1 MARMIAIAAG
11 TIALALSGSAHAAE
25 PDGAGSR
32 VLQTFAQC
40 RAITDPAQRLDCFD
54 KAAGALEQ
62 AVKAND
68 VRIVDRGDI
77 RKARRSLFGFT
88 LPRIDLFG
96 GGDDDAKEP
105 AFTEINTTVASAN
118 QVANGRVEIRLADDT
133 EAVWQTTEAVTFP
146 PKRGAKIRIRKG
158 AIGNYFL
165 TFDGKSIRG
174 MRLR

>member
-1 MARMIAIAAG
+1 MARMISIAAG
-11 TIALALSGSAHAAE
+11 TIALTLAGSAQGAE

-32 VLQTFAQC
+32 VLQSFAQC
-40 RAITDPAQRLDCFD
+40 RTIIDPAQRLDCFD

-88 LPRIDLFG
+88 LPRLDLFG
-96 GGDDDAKEP
+96 REDDDKEP
-105 AFTEINTTVASAN
+105 PFTEINTTVASAN